1 MPLYKLLKA
10 EPVSRLPLSR
20 PRVRHPDDSIREAV
34 QCMQEGR
41 SGCLLVLGDKEE
53 LVGIFT
59 ERDFLKS
66 VVGKGG
72 SLEGRL
78 GDVMT
83 RSPTT
88 LTVNDT
94 VAGALEL
101 MQKGGYRH
109 LPVLDESGMVKG
121 VLSVKRIAHW
131 LVEHFPTAVYTLPPD
146 SNRASAV
153 REGA

>member
-1 MPLYKLLKA
+1 
-10 EPVSRLPLSR
+10 
-20 PRVRHPDDSIREAV
+20 
-34 QCMQEGR
+34 MQEGR